1 MVNYREILRLHSLGT
16 SQRSI
21 AQQVQSS
28 RDTVADII
36 KSAEATGIS
45 WPLGEDVTNEM
56 IQELLFPGKYALA
69 CPYTQPDRRYADAS
83 VGRILRQGSCF
94 GRDPIYV
101 HAVLREVPSLGS
113 HYESDYAHHTQTRRR
128 RSG

>member
-1 MVNYREILRLHSLGT
+1 MANYREILRLHSLGT

-36 KSAEATGIS
+36 KSAKAAGIS

-56 IQELLFPGKYALA
+56 IPLPGKV
-69 CPYTQPDRRYADAS
+69 R
-83 VGRILRQGSCF
+83 F
-94 GRDPIYV
+94 GV
-101 HAVLREVPSLGS
+101 SLHAAGFF
-113 HYESDYAHHTQTRRR
+113 
-128 RSG
+128 

>member
-69 CPYTQPDRRYADAS
+69 CPYTQPDFPEIHNELAKKGNRQINHRIAFRSANVRKYKQKQS
-83 VGRILRQGSCF
+83 VRL
-94 GRDPIYV
+94 
-101 HAVLREVPSLGS
+101 
-113 HYESDYAHHTQTRRR
+113 
-128 RSG
+128 